1 MANEKEIPETPESI
15 LSDTGGDSSIK
26 ASGERDPILEE
37 LLRSKSDD
45 DSDAISASAKSK
57 KIKNKKKAKSAG
69 STGTSLDKKRKFLS
83 PLVLLIGALVL
94 LLSGGGYVASL
105 YLMPN
110 KSQIDEDK
118 NSGKT
123 QKVDQQGGES
133 ATERDPAAEAN
144 AVWNEEGKQ
153 FPIEKDDWQRNNGGV
168 GAGIG
173 SDPDQFAQVVE
184 TYYGSDLDSSA
195 GILPSEAAGFT
206 ADESRIFLED
216 GALNPMYSF
225 WTKEVFIGE
234 SGVILEK
241 FLNPTYGLW
250 ESYQGKGNNPNSIDP
265 KELFQGVFTERLL
278 EEGGAVSGWL
288 PIYADWNGNNYGRND
303 LPDSGPRW
311 FGEIVS
317 SITEFTWDEEAEQYS
332 AQFTGEVR
340 FVSYT
345 SDGKKISQDGTLSL
359 NFVANPSGERGDG
372 GKVLVDQANL
382 TIGG

>member
-1 MANEKEIPETPESI
+1 MANEKEIPETPDSI
-15 LSDTGGDSSIK
+15 LYDNGEDASIK

-45 DSDAISASAKSK
+45 DVPTSKSK
-57 KIKNKKKAKSAG
+57 KIKNKKKSKAVGK
-69 STGTSLDKKRKFLS
+69 TGTSLDKKRKIFS
-83 PLVLLIGALVL
+83 PLILLIALIVAIL
-94 LLSGGGYVASL
+94 AGGGVVTSL
-105 YLMPN
+105 YLMPD
-110 KSQIDEDK
+110 KSQIAEDK

-123 QKVDQQGGES
+123 QKVDQQDGES
-133 ATERDPAAEAN
+133 AAEKDPLAEAN
-144 AVWNEEGKQ
+144 AVWTEEGKQ

-173 SDPDQFAQVVE
+173 SDPGQFAQVVE

-216 GALNPMYSF
+216 GSINPGYSF
-225 WTKEVFIGE
+225 WTKEAFVGE
-234 SGVILEK
+234 TGVILEK

-250 ESYQGKGNNPNSIDP
+250 ESYQGKGNDPHSIDP
-265 KELFQGVFTERLL
+265 KELFQGVFTKRLL

-303 LPDSGPRW
+303 LPTSGPRW

-359 NFVANPSGERGDG
+359 KFVANPSGELGDG

>member
-1 MANEKEIPETPESI
+1 MANEKEIPETPDSI
-15 LSDTGGDSSIK
+15 LSENGEDASIK

-45 DSDAISASAKSK
+45 DPVKSPKSK
-57 KIKNKKKAKSAG
+57 RAKNKRKAKAG
-69 STGTSLDKKRKFLS
+69 GKTGTSLDKKRKILS
-83 PLVLLIGALVL
+83 PLVLLVALIVL
-94 LLSGGGYVASL
+94 LLAGGGVVTSM
-105 YLMPN
+105 YLMPD
-110 KSQIDEDK
+110 KSQISEDK

-123 QKVDQQGGES
+123 QKVEQGES
-133 ATERDPAAEAN
+133 ATEKDPAAEAN
-144 AVWNEEGKQ
+144 AIWTEEGKQ
-153 FPIEKDDWQRNNGGV
+153 FPVEKDEWQKNYGGV
-168 GAGIG
+168 GAGI
-173 SDPDQFAQVVE
+173 DPDSEQFAQVVE

-206 ADESRIFLED
+206 SDESQIFLED
-216 GALNPMYSF
+216 GSLNPMYSF
-225 WTKEVFIGE
+225 WTKEVFVGQTGI
-234 SGVILEK
+234 ILEK

-250 ESYQGKGNNPNSIDP
+250 ESYQGKGMDPNSIDP
-265 KELFQGVFTERLL
+265 KELFQGVFTKRLL

-317 SITEFTWDEEAEQYS
+317 SITEFTWDEEIDQYS

-359 NFVANPSGERGDG
+359 KFVANPSGERGDG

>member
-1 MANEKEIPETPESI
+1 MANEKEIPETPDSI
-15 LSDTGGDSSIK
+15 LSDNGEDASIK

-45 DSDAISASAKSK
+45 DGDVVNTAKSK
-57 KIKNKKKAKSAG
+57 KIKKSKAAG
-69 STGTSLDKKRKFLS
+69 KTGTSLDKKKRKIFT
-83 PLVLLIGALVL
+83 PLAILIAIIAL
-94 LLSGGGYVASL
+94 LLAGGGVVASM
-105 YLMPN
+105 YLMPS
-110 KSQIDEDK
+110 KSQIDEDR

-123 QKVDQQGGES
+123 QKIDPNGGS
-133 ATERDPAAEAN
+133 AAEEDPFAEAN
-144 AVWNEEGKQ
+144 AVWTEEGKQ
-153 FPIEKDDWQRNNGGV
+153 FPIEMDDWQRNNGGV
-168 GAGIG
+168 GAGI
-173 SDPDQFAQVVE
+173 DPESDQFSQVVQ

-206 ADESRIFLED
+206 ADESLILLED
-216 GALNPMYSF
+216 GSLNPMYSF
-225 WTKEVFIGE
+225 WTKEVFVGE
-234 SGVILEK
+234 SGIILEK

-250 ESYQGKGNNPNSIDP
+250 ESYQGKGNDPHSIDP
-265 KELFQGVFTERLL
+265 KELFQGVFTKRLL

-288 PIYADWNGNNYGRND
+288 PIYADWNGNSYGRND
-303 LPDSGPRW
+303 LPNSGPRW

-332 AQFTGEVR
+332 AQFTGDVR

-359 NFVANPSGERGDG
+359 KFVANPSGELGDG